1 MYCENLHNTEETV
14 NLKILIILIAISF
27 LLPACASVATS
38 SPTATNEPVEA
49 EEIET
54 EAAVKVQPEADECLA
69 CHTDKQRLIDTAAQV
84 EDHESES
91 TGVG

>member
-1 MYCENLHNTEETV
+1 MNSKPISTLIV
-14 NLKILIILIAISF
+14 GMILFS
-27 LLPACASVATS
+27 ACAPAATP
-38 SPTATNEPVEA
+38 SPTATTSMEEVPV
-49 EEIET
+49 ET
-54 EAAVKVQPEADECLA
+54 EAVVEVQPEANECLA